1 MQYSAIT
8 TITMPPVNYASF
20 TAPINPSGAS
30 PVLTRAQI
38 WACLEIKITSGET
51 FVGAAITNTAVLKTG
66 TTDGGQK
73 YTDREVTFAEGN
85 RKVKEHCI
93 AFSPMKVE
101 FHQESGT
108 RVMNIVSQGA
118 GGEDDL
124 YMTYTFEW
132 LHPELEGDEEGLAE
146 KGRAEQ
152 KMSKAAV
159 ESTIE
164 VMRRLV
170 SEGKVK

>member
-1 MQYSAIT
+1 
-8 TITMPPVNYASF
+8 MPPVNYVSF

-30 PVLTRAQI
+30 PVLTRAQV
-38 WACLEIKITSGET
+38 WACLETKITSGET
-51 FVGAAITNTAVLKTG
+51 FVGAAIKNTAVLRTG

-73 YTDREVTFAEGN
+73 YTDREVTFAEGS
-85 RKVKEHCI
+85 RKVEEHCVE
-93 AFSPMKVE
+93 FPPMKVE
-101 FHQESGT
+101 FHQANGT

-118 GGEDDL
+118 GGEEDL

-170 SEGKVK
+170 DEGKVK